1 MAAELAVLLTVPAQY
16 WRRMADC
23 LCPLTESADTPP
35 DTPKELQCT
44 ISVVSNSNRT
54 VIIVKSKR
62 DWGADEE
69 LVAWGDN
76 LVHAE

>member
-1 MAAELAVLLTVPAQY
+1 MAAELAVLLAVPAQY

-23 LCPLTESADTPP
+23 LCPLTES

-44 ISVVSNSNRT
+44 ISAVSNSNRT

-62 DWGADEE
+62 DWGVDEE